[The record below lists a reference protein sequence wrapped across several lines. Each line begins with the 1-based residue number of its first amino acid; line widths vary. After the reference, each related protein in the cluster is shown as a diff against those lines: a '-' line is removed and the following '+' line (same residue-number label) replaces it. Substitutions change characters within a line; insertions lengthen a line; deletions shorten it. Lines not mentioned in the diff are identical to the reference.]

1 MKTKPEQRSKEA
13 LSRRPPST
21 DYEVGYGKPSVARQ
35 FAAGQSGNPRGRPK
49 GSKNRPKLPGPRE
62 ERLKTIILEEA
73 YRTIRVSDAKGT
85 VSIPM
90 AQAVIRSLAVNAA
103 KGNQRA
109 QRLFAELL
117 TSVESS
123 NRRQHDEWLQVAIEY
138 KTGWEQELERR
149 KAHNIVA
156 PDPIPHPDDIV
167 INPRTGHVEI
177 KGPMTKEEKQAWDE
191 LRERKAKYDQSIV
204 ELEALL
210 REQPDFPHRQQVLED
225 IKQDRRMSALIAS
238 AIPDRAGI
246 DLDVDLA

>member
-1 MKTKPEQRSKEA
+1 MA
-13 LSRRPPST
+13 SRRWQ
-21 DYEVGYGKPSVARQ
+21 RR
-35 FAAGQSGNPRGRPK
+35 FAPGQSGNPRGRPR
-49 GSKNRPKLPGPRE
+49 GSKNWPKLPGPRE

-73 YRTIRVSDAKGT
+73 YRTISVSDAKGT

-117 TSVESS
+117 TSVESA
-123 NRRQHDEWLQVAIEY
+123 NRRQHDEWLQVAIDY
-138 KTGWEQELERR
+138 KLGWERELERR

-156 PDPIPHPDDIV
+156 PDPIPHPDDIL
-167 INPRTGHVEI
+167 IDPRTGHVEI
-177 KGPMTKEEKQAWDE
+177 RGPMTKEEKQEFDE

-210 REQPDFPHRQQVLED
+210 REEPDAPYRHLVLDD
-225 IKQDRRMSALIAS
+225 IEHDRR
-238 AIPDRAGI
+238 DERAYCKRNTRLSRHRPRLRFG
-246 DLDVDLA
+246 